1 VFSIQSR
8 PLTRYLPV
16 RDAHLNLEQFVASAG
31 HNADA
36 CSQVIITATAC
47 RGFLAKIGGRLHTW
61 KRRWFVFD
69 RAARYLCYYAD
80 RTEMKPPRGLVYF
93 QAVEDVFVDHMG
105 RARSPTPQL
114 TFCVKTN
121 NRAIYL
127 VAPSAEAMRIWVD
140 VIFTGAEGYREFA
153 WRLLLLC
160 LWFSFV
166 SIVVGWKNMGR
177 GRQLLFLDRQLKMLD
192 RRLKVP
198 IAFIWSLNLLRMGDF
213 KPLTLFLEEHF

>member
-1 VFSIQSR
+1 MVDDFCKMVDFKFKVTCHCWCSLCAILYLQSR

-36 CSQVIITATAC
+36 CTHIIVTATAC
-47 RGFLAKIGGRLHTW
+47 RGFLAKVGGRLHTW

-69 RAARYLCYYAD
+69 RAARCLCYYSD
-80 RTEMKPPRGLVYF
+80 RSETKPPRGLVYF
-93 QAVEDVFVDHMG
+93 QAIEDVFVDHMG

-121 NRAIYL
+121 SRAIYL
-127 VAPSAEAMRIWVD
+127 VAPSAETMRIWVD

-153 WRLLLLC
+153 
-160 LWFSFV
+160 
-166 SIVVGWKNMGR
+166 
-177 GRQLLFLDRQLKMLD
+177 
-192 RRLKVP
+192 
-198 IAFIWSLNLLRMGDF
+198 
-213 KPLTLFLEEHF
+213 

>member
-1 VFSIQSR
+1 VKWWNFRVTSLCVILHLQSR

-36 CSQVIITATAC
+36 CSHVIVTATAC
-47 RGFLAKIGGRLHTW
+47 RGFLAKIGGRLRTW

-69 RAARYLCYYAD
+69 RVARCLCYYSD
-80 RTEMKPPRGLVYF
+80 RSETKPPRGLVYF

-153 WRLLLLC
+153 
-160 LWFSFV
+160 
-166 SIVVGWKNMGR
+166 
-177 GRQLLFLDRQLKMLD
+177 
-192 RRLKVP
+192 
-198 IAFIWSLNLLRMGDF
+198 
-213 KPLTLFLEEHF
+213 